1 MEPDWDTLSEGDV
14 VYLEGEA
21 GGPVQFRVGKDA
33 LYPQEYPDVHW
44 DHPYL
49 PLAAAQQLVDDG
61 GRADGAEGGLRKK
74 YDAATQTWR
83 Y

>member
-1 MEPDWDTLSEGDV
+1 MTDNTPDWGTLREGDV

-21 GGPVQFRVGKDA
+21 GGPVQFRVGSDA
-33 LYPQEYPDVHW
+33 IYPQEYPEVHW

-49 PLAAAQQLVDDG
+49 SLGAAQQLI
-61 GRADGAEGGLRKK
+61 ADGDGGLRKK
-74 YDAATQTWR
+74 YDAASGTWR

>member
-1 MEPDWDTLSEGDV
+1 MEPDWDTLREGDV

-33 LYPQEYPDVHW
+33 IYPQEYPEVHW

-49 PLAAAQQLVDDG
+49 SLQAAQQLI
-61 GRADGAEGGLRKK
+61 AESAGAEGLRKK
-74 YDAATQTWR
+74 YDAATGTWR

>member
-1 MEPDWDTLSEGDV
+1 MEPDWNTLSEGDV
-14 VYLEGEA
+14 VYLEGQA

-33 LYPQEYPDVHW
+33 IYPQEYPVVHW

-49 PLAAAQQLVDDG
+49 PLADAQQEVAEAGDD
-61 GRADGAEGGLRKK
+61 ESGLRKK
-74 YDAATQTWR
+74 YDAATGTWR